1 MEDNGKYRRRLL
13 INFGKVLMDVGK
25 LTFGSLVLGSII
37 KGEFEASY
45 LITIGAS
52 VAMVAVFIGILLTSK
67 KEI

>member
-1 MEDNGKYRRRLL
+1 
-13 INFGKVLMDVGK
+13 MDVGK